1 MQLGLDRE
9 ISDEEEEEVDEELL
23 FEYVYE
29 TDEIEEID
37 ENEGTNPVI

>member
-1 MQLGLDRE
+1 MAHMQLGLDRE

-37 ENEGTNPVI
+37 ENEG